1 MNKNLSIYFK
11 QKNVL
16 ITELLKNE
24 NIKTYKK
31 QNILDKLTFKSKA
44 YPDVYFH
51 SGALDED
58 AINLVENSKITIA
71 KSYTMK
77 QDMIK
82 ACNITN
88 EKVEVIYPT
97 ITSTYL
103 KAKESKDILAQE
115 LNLNKKDKIIL
126 FHAKNLMKNGVI
138 EFLNIIASLGID
150 NFKAIIAGDSKQI
163 YSLKFKFTKYNLDDK
178 VILLEDYKNIDLL
191 YSAADIYILPTYV
204 KAFSSNV
211 IKAMFYKTAV
221 FVSANSASREVIDIF
236 STMDSPTDRS
246 MQFKVEA
253 ILSNKDELKNIKKT
267 NKETADEF
275 LFDIQFKRLEE
286 IVSNI

>member
-1 MNKNLSIYFK
+1 MNKNLSICFK
-11 QKNVL
+11 SKNVL
-16 ITELLKNE
+16 VDELLKKE
-24 NIKTYKK
+24 NIRTYKK
-31 QNILDKLTFKSKA
+31 QNILDKLTFKTKT
-44 YPDVYFH
+44 YPDIYFH
-51 SGALDED
+51 SGVLDEES
-58 AINLVENSKITIA
+58 IELVENSKKTIA
-71 KSYTMK
+71 NSYTMK

-88 EKVEVIYPT
+88 EKIEVIYPT

-103 KAKESKDILAQE
+103 KPKESKEILTHE

-126 FHAKNLMKNGVI
+126 FHAKNLIKNGVM
-138 EFLNIIASLGID
+138 EFLNIIATLSSN
-150 NFKAIIAGDSKQI
+150 NFKAIIAGDAKQI
-163 YSLKFKFTKYNLDDK
+163 YTLKFKFTKYNLDNK
-178 VILLEDYKNIDLL
+178 VILLEDYQNVDLL
-191 YSAADIYILPTYV
+191 YSAADIYILPTYI
-204 KAFSSNV
+204 KSFSSNV

-286 IVSNI
+286 ILSDI

>member
-16 ITELLKNE
+16 IDELLKNE
-24 NIKTYKK
+24 NIQIYKK
-31 QNILDKLTFKSKA
+31 QNILDKLTFKTKS
-44 YPDVYFH
+44 YPDIYFH
-51 SGALDED
+51 SGTLDVE
-58 AINLVENSKITIA
+58 AIELVENSKKTIA
-71 KSYTMK
+71 NSYTTK
-77 QDMIK
+77 QELIK

-88 EKVEVIYPT
+88 DKVDVVYPT
-97 ITSTYL
+97 ITSSYL
-103 KAKESKDILAQE
+103 KPKESRDILIQE
-115 LNLNKKDKIIL
+115 LDLNKKDKIIL
-126 FHAKNLMKNGVI
+126 FHAKNLMKNGVL
-138 EFLNIIASLGID
+138 EFLNIIASLGTN

-163 YSLKFKFTKYNLDDK
+163 YTLKFKFTKYNLDDK

-191 YSAADIYILPTYV
+191 YSAADIYILPTYI

-236 STMDSPTDRS
+236 STMDSPSDRS

-267 NKETADEF
+267 NKEIADEF
-275 LFDIQFKRLEE
+275 MFDIQFKRLEE

>member
-1 MNKNLSIYFK
+1 MNKNISLYFK
-11 QKNVL
+11 QENVL
-16 ITELLKNE
+16 INELLKNE
-24 NIKTYKK
+24 DIKLYKK

-51 SGALDED
+51 SGALDEE
-58 AINLVENSKITIA
+58 AINLIENSKITIA
-71 KSYTMK
+71 NCYTMK
-77 QDMIK
+77 QEMIK
-82 ACNITN
+82 ACDITN
-88 EKVEVIYPT
+88 DKVEVIYPT
-97 ITSTYL
+97 ITSRYL
-103 KAKESKDILAQE
+103 KPKESKDILIEE

-126 FHAKNLMKNGVI
+126 FHGKNLMKNGVL
-138 EFLNIIASLGID
+138 EFLNIIASLGTN

-163 YSLKFKFTKYNLDDK
+163 YTLKFKFTKYNLDDK
-178 VILLEDYKNIDLL
+178 VILLEDYADIDLL

-236 STMDSPTDRS
+236 STMDSPSDRS

-267 NKETADEF
+267 NKELADEF
-275 LFDIQFKRLEE
+275 LFDIQFKRLKE